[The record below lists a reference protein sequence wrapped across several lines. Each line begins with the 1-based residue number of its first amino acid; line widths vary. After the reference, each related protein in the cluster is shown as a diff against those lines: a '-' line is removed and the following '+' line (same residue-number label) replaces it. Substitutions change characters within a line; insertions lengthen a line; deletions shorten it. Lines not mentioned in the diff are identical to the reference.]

1 MMPEITSTLQSNLKI
16 PIQTLSAKN
25 QKDKS
30 QKDKNQKDG
39 NQKDETQKQKTPKDE
54 SNRGSSSRKRKL
66 GSKEDSNGKKISK
79 R

>member
-16 PIQTLSAKN
+16 PIQTLSGKN
-25 QKDKS
+25 KKDKS
-30 QKDKNQKDG
+30 QKDKS
-39 NQKDETQKQKTPKDE
+39 QKQKTQKHE

-66 GSKEDSNGKKISK
+66 GSKEDSNGKKILK